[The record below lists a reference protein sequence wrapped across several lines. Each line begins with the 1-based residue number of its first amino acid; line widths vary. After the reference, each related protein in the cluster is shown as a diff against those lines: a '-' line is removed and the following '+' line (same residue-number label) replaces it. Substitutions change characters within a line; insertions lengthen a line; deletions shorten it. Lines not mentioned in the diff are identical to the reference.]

1 MSVMDRRLST
11 GGDTSAAPETESL
24 DRRGDVCAQCLLG
37 LYDVFA
43 LDDDGYVATCRCTLC
58 DSVVN
63 RYRPVVSPLAALSP
77 SADQKV

>member
-1 MSVMDRRLST
+1 MSVIDRRLST
-11 GGDTSAAPETESL
+11 GRDTSAAPETESL

-43 LDDDGYVATCRCTLC
+43 LDDRDVATCRCTLC

-63 RYRPVVSPLAALSP
+63 RYWPVVSPREALSP
-77 SADQKV
+77 STDQKV